1 MAITFL
7 ALYRGPNIDR
17 ARLIAITVDSEL
29 VQEFA
34 RRLLLSSEP
43 PEHDSALKALQDGR
57 WQALRVVGDEAV
69 GE

>member
-1 MAITFL
+1 VAISFL

-29 VQEFA
+29 IQEFA

-57 WQALRVVGDEAV
+57 WQALRIVGGEAADE
-69 GE
+69 

>member
-1 MAITFL
+1 MVTTFM

-17 ARLIAITVDSEL
+17 ARLIAITADSEL

-34 RRLLLSSEP
+34 RRLLVKSEP

-57 WQALRVVGDEAV
+57 RRALQIVGGESAV
-69 GE
+69 E